1 MVAPIVKGEV
11 VNAKQVQAE
20 LAGIQRAA
28 KEALRTALNGVAFS
42 LSGFRGERFAE
53 GAFNPRSIR
62 ARGLG
67 VARINAEWHRQMP
80 DSVVKRFPGVLM
92 QVEPER
98 GIPYQQAQYRG
109 PMSVEVNS
117 GRGNSELGNRIL
129 FRQIDGETKTPY
141 KKRLLKIRQRVV
153 QRNPRTGRWKREFT
167 RGAFLFPSD
176 NPRFVAQRVEGGL
189 RIVGLLRESAKVP
202 PRFSLDALLAQLP
215 NDIYRIWRREFR
227 REAIFRLQRR
237 SQDPSGTAF
246 FPSVHGVGF
255 FRRCQKFLGANEKIS
270 PRKKP
275 AKSRLSAKTAVLR
288 VRVSMLRTT
297 LVIALELTLT
307 LVLFIFQTV
316 AQPLPTDPL
325 ATNPLE
331 KSNRHYY
338 MSPRCRATVAAQPR
352 FATAGSTVR
361 RTVKSLSLKR
371 PKPLYA
377 RLQSV
382 VATTAVLG

>member
-28 KEALRTALNGVAFS
+28 KEALREALNKTAFS
-42 LSGFRGERFAE
+42 LTG
-53 GAFNPRSIR
+53 
-62 ARGLG
+62 ARGG
-67 VARINAEWHRQMP
+67 KRTGRINAEWHRQMP
-80 DSVVKRFPGVLM
+80 DSVVRQFPGVLM
-92 QVEPER
+92 QVEPES
-98 GIPYQQAQYRG
+98 GIPYQQARYRG

-141 KKRLLKIRQRVV
+141 KKRLLKIRQRIV

-237 SQDPSGTAF
+237 SQDPSGIAF
-246 FPSVHGVGF
+246 FQAF
-255 FRRCQKFLGANEKIS
+255 TE
-270 PRKKP
+270 
-275 AKSRLSAKTAVLR
+275 
-288 VRVSMLRTT
+288 
-297 LVIALELTLT
+297 
-307 LVLFIFQTV
+307 
-316 AQPLPTDPL
+316 
-325 ATNPLE
+325 
-331 KSNRHYY
+331 
-338 MSPRCRATVAAQPR
+338 
-352 FATAGSTVR
+352 
-361 RTVKSLSLKR
+361 
-371 PKPLYA
+371 
-377 RLQSV
+377 
-382 VATTAVLG
+382 